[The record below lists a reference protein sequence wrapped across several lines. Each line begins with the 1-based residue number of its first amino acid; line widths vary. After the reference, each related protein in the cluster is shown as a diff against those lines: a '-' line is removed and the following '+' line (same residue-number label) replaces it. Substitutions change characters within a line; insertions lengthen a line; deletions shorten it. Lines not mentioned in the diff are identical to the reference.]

1 MTEYLEN
8 NDLMPEG
15 DVMPSDWIP
24 ENSIIKVI
32 GVGGGG
38 CNAVNYMYKQRIEGC
53 TFIVCNTDAQALNSC
68 DVPIKIQLGEGLGAG
83 CNPTEGRNAALNSQE
98 EIAEKVINSNT
109 DMLFI
114 TAGMGGGTGTGA
126 APVIAAMA
134 KKKGILTVGVVT
146 IPFKSEGNESMSK
159 AIDGINELEKNVDSL
174 IIINNE
180 KIYKEYGDLLIQ
192 EAFPKA
198 DEVLATAVKGI
209 TEIIK
214 KRGFI
219 NVDFK
224 DVKTMMTDS
233 GMALMGCGT
242 GIGANRIKDAVKSAM
257 DSPLLNDFDIKTAK
271 NVLINITGGHNKD
284 GLLMKQLD
292 EIDKMIKE
300 YTGKANN
307 FKRGIVFDD
316 DPEFGDKVN
325 ITVIATGF
333 KMARITEIAENVGN
347 IITVDVKG
355 ITEIIKKR
363 GFINVDFKDV
373 KTMMTDSGMA
383 LMGCGTGIGANRIK
397 DAVKS
402 AMDSP
407 LLNDFDIKTAK
418 NVLINITGGHNKDG
432 LLMKQLD
439 EIDKMIKEYTGKAN
453 NFKRGIVF
461 DDDPEF
467 GDKVNIT
474 VIATGF
480 KMARI
485 TEIAENVGNIITVD
499 SNFTY
504 NRENRLSEE
513 GIELPEI
520 RSVKIGYNNTAI
532 RKGLSFEDGRKPVL
546 LIREGES
553 KSELEDT
560 PAIKRVAGRNK
571 E

>member
-1 MTEYLEN
+1 MTEFIET
-8 NDLMPEG
+8 NDIMPN
-15 DVMPSDWIP
+15 DWIP

-38 CNAVNYMYKQRIEGC
+38 CNAVNYMYHQRIEGC

-68 DVPIKIQLGEGLGAG
+68 DVPVKIQLGEGLGAG
-83 CNPTEGRNAALNSQE
+83 CNPTEGRNAALNSQD
-98 EIAEKVINSNT
+98 EIAEKVINNNT

-192 EAFPKA
+192 DAFPKA
-198 DEVLATAVKGI
+198 DEVLATAVRGI

-224 DVKTMMTDS
+224 DVKAMMTGS

-242 GIGANRIKDAVKSAM
+242 GTGKNRLQDAVKMAM

-271 NVLINITGGHNKD
+271 NVLINITSGSNKD
-284 GLLMKQLD
+284 GLMMKQLD

-300 YTGKANN
+300 YTGNANN

-316 DPEFGDKVN
+316 NPDFGDKVS

-333 KMARITEIAENVGN
+333 KMARIIE
-347 IITVDVKG
+347 
-355 ITEIIKKR
+355 ITE
-363 GFINVDFKDV
+363 GNL
-373 KTMMTDSGMA
+373 G
-383 LMGCGTGIGANRIK
+383 NY
-397 DAVKS
+397 
-402 AMDSP
+402 
-407 LLNDFDIKTAK
+407 
-418 NVLINITGGHNKDG
+418 INI
-432 LLMKQLD
+432 
-439 EIDKMIKEYTGKAN
+439 
-453 NFKRGIVF
+453 
-461 DDDPEF
+461 
-467 GDKVNIT
+467 
-474 VIATGF
+474 
-480 KMARI
+480 
-485 TEIAENVGNIITVD
+485 D
-499 SNFTY
+499 SNFVYKKNQGIT
-504 NRENRLSEE
+504 EE
-513 GIELPEI
+513 GIELPEV
-520 RSVKIGYNNTAI
+520 RSQKIGYNNTAI
-532 RKGLSFEDGRKPVL
+532 RKRISFEEGRKPAL
-546 LIREGES
+546 LIREGDD
-553 KSELEDT
+553 KSELENT
-560 PAIKRVAGRNK
+560 PAIKRSAGRSR